1 MTKPKKAS
9 QYKPSEYAQAITEAQ
24 GLISVAARRLG
35 VSRSAVYN
43 AVNRHKRVAEAL
55 EDTRERTTDLAEGK
69 LYGKINDGDITAI
82 IFYLKTQGK
91 ARGYIERQERVH
103 SGSIDVTRLTDE
115 QLEALATGQG
125 LDSG

>member
-1 MTKPKKAS
+1 MTKPARLKATD
-9 QYKPSEYAQAITEAQ
+9 YAQAITEAQ

-43 AVNRHKRVAEAL
+43 AINRHKRVAEAL
-55 EDTRERTTDLAEGK
+55 QDARERTTDLAEGK

-91 ARGYIERQERVH
+91 SRGYVERQERVH
-103 SGSIDVTRLTDE
+103 SGSIDLKSLTDE
-115 QLEALATGQG
+115 ELEALAEGG
-125 LDSG
+125 